1 MSDQSPVT
9 NNPEAKRCWARVI
22 VLAEHIDKL
31 KERFPEPRPSHVGDL
46 IVLFEHRL
54 VREIQKLRDLD
65 D

>member
-9 NNPEAKRCWARVI
+9 NNPESQRCWARVI

-31 KERFPEPRPSHVGDL
+31 KERFSEPRPSHVDDL